1 MGKNAASPT
10 VQLQS
15 IRIVLAVIAYR
26 KWNFRVMGVS
36 RAFLRSEP
44 LGRDTYVKLPEG
56 VEQEN
61 VAWKLL
67 KPLYGLSTACKDWYR
82 TLRNFLIEE
91 CGGKVTSLDKSVFF
105 WTKEGFSYDYGRNY
119 RDPNRANLDNNEFK
133 ANDNF
138 LEETKKKCYRTHCH
152 TCR

>member
-1 MGKNAASPT
+1 MD
-10 VQLQS
+10 
-15 IRIVLAVIAYR
+15 
-26 KWNFRVMGVS
+26 VS

-44 LGRDTYVKLPEG
+44 LERDTYVKLPEG

-91 CGGKVTSLDKSVFF
+91 CGGKATSLDKSVFF
-105 WTKEGFSYDYGRNY
+105 
-119 RDPNRANLDNNEFK
+119 
-133 ANDNF
+133 
-138 LEETKKKCYRTHCH
+138 
-152 TCR
+152 